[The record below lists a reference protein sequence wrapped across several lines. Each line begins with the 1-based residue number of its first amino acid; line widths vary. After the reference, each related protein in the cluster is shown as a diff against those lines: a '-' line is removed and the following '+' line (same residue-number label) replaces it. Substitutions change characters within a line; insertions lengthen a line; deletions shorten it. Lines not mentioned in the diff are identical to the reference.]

1 MTQLSFHS
9 PLGDLTLTD
18 EGGRIVSLDWGWARD
33 QGTTPLLQKAK
44 KQVLDYLQGRL
55 RKFDLPVDPPG
66 TAFQRSVWKQMQA
79 IPFGKTRSYA
89 ELAAR
94 LKSGPRA
101 VGGACG
107 KNPIPIIIPCHRVV
121 GSGGGLGGFS
131 SPGGVDTKKRLL
143 SIEGGAL

>member
-18 EGGRIVSLDWGWARD
+18 EEGRIVSLDWGWARD
-33 QGTTPLLQKAK
+33 QGATALLEKAK
-44 KQVLDYLQGRL
+44 KQVLEYLAGR
-55 RKFDLPVDPPG
+55 RRDFDLPVEPSG
-66 TAFQRSVWKQMQA
+66 TDFQRSVWKQMRA

-121 GSGGGLGGFS
+121 ASAGGLGGFS
-131 SPGGVDTKKRLL
+131 SPGGIDTKKRLL
-143 SIEGGAL
+143 SIEGVAL

>member
-18 EGGRIVSLDWGWARD
+18 EGGRIISLDWGWARD

-121 GSGGGLGGFS
+121 GSGGALGGFS